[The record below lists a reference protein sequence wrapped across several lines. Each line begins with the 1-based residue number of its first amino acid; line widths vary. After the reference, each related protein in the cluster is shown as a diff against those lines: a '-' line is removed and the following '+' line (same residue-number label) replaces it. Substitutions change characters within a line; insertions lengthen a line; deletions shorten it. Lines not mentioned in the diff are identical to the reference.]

1 MITTKLTN
9 IDPEELSAMECQLEA
24 CVVERP
30 TTRGVCD
37 CRCSE
42 QCVFKLPVF
51 ADTSGNA
58 RNNDNSDFLFKLLSS
73 FDTGAL
79 ELWKYENG
87 TPVKKDDLD
96 NTNTYGTFYDL
107 GTWTQY
113 PNQELYF
120 GYFLEWLKVFNAFGA
135 GQYFVRA
142 ELTILAVSQTID
154 SDIFVLNQFDHN
166 LADETIK
173 IKTVQ
178 NGQVRRS
185 AFDFTGMNWQ
195 QEIRLPGFFGFRTPE
210 LKTDRYLDEDYVTKQ
225 VQDEIVDTYTME
237 INKFMNGSVCEDF
250 IYSRMLANEIYVTDY
265 NRCTTEEITDL
276 HVVLEEFSDV
286 YEYRYHSG
294 RAYEMKF
301 TEAAKDRFK
310 RNFK

>member
-1 MITTKLTN
+1 MVTTQLTN
-9 IDPEELSAMECQLEA
+9 VNPETLSAMECQLEA

-30 TTRGVCD
+30 STRGLCE

-58 RNNDNSDFLFKLLSS
+58 RKNDNSDFLFRLLSS
-73 FDTGAL
+73 FDTGTM

-87 TPVKKDDLD
+87 TTVKKADLD
-96 NTNTYGTFYDL
+96 ATNTYGTYYAL

-135 GQYFVRA
+135 GQYFVKT
-142 ELTILAVSQTID
+142 ELTILAVSQTIN
-154 SDIFVLNQFDHN
+154 SDIFVLNQYEDY

-185 AFDFTGMNWQ
+185 QFDFTGMNWN
-195 QEIRLPGFFGFRTPE
+195 QEIRLKGFFGFRTPE
-210 LKTDRYLDEDYVTKQ
+210 LQTDRYLDEDYITKQ

-237 INKFMNGSVCEDF
+237 INKFMNGAVCEDF